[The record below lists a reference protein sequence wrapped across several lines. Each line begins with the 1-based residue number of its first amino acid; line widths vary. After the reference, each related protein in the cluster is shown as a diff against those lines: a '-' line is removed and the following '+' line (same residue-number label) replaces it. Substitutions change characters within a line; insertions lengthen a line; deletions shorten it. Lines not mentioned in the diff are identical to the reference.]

1 VCFLVVGDGYER
13 DTVAVHAKALNVL
26 DHSFFMLPSVAKDEM
41 PHILSAAT
49 VATSLFIDL
58 PAMWSNSANK
68 FFDALAAGRP
78 VAINYRGWQAD
89 LLQQTGAGIV
99 LPPNDPQTAAQQLW
113 QLLNDKE
120 RLASAG
126 AAARR
131 LAEEQFDRDKLAI
144 ELEAVL
150 KRAVTTG

>member
-1 VCFLVVGDGYER
+1 
-13 DTVAVHAKALNVL
+13 
-26 DHSFFMLPSVAKDEM
+26 
-41 PHILSAAT
+41 
-49 VATSLFIDL
+49 
-58 PAMWSNSANK
+58 
-68 FFDALAAGRP
+68 
-78 VAINYRGWQAD
+78 
-89 LLQQTGAGIV
+89 
-99 LPPNDPQTAAQQLW
+99 LW